1 MVGVDRLDY
10 VKGVPQKMRA
20 FEVLLETRPEWVGK
34 VVLIQ
39 VAIPT
44 RGEVEEYRNL
54 RHLVNELVGRI
65 NGKFGTI
72 EYTPIHFLH
81 RSVDFPELLAL
92 YAIADVCV
100 VASTRDGMNLVS
112 FEYIACQAARHGSL
126 ILSEFA
132 GSAQS
137 LGGALVVNPWN
148 EEEMARAMVRAV
160 TMGGEE
166 RRQRWEKMD
175 GWVGRNTSA
184 FWGESFV
191 KQLVKAG
198 DDAEGSGVGLSK
210 GKWLPVSH
218 SPLPERIDWSSYD
231 GSG

>member
-20 FEVLLETRPEWVGK
+20 FEILLETHPEWVGK

-81 RSVDFPELLAL
+81 RSVDFAELLAL
-92 YAIADVCV
+92 YAVSDVCV

-112 FEYIACQAARHGSL
+112 FEYIACQQSRNGSL

-148 EEEMARAMVRAV
+148 EEEMARAMLRAV
-160 TMGGEE
+160 TMDAEE
-166 RRQRWEKMD
+166 RKRRWEKMAS
-175 GWVGRNTSA
+175 WVKTHTSA

-191 KQLVKAG
+191 KQLMKAG
-198 DDAEGSGVGLSK
+198 TEDVES
-210 GKWLPVSH
+210 KWLQVSYD
-218 SPLPERIDWSSYD
+218 PLPRRIDWRSYD
-231 GSG
+231 GCG